1 MSTEHKGQ
9 FWVGKTFQDVLHP
22 RQVVL
27 RVQERISIMSM
38 LIYDLTETVGTEVE
52 YERKNLVGHKKAS
65 SPMAN
70 HLRMK
75 ELDNP

>member
-1 MSTEHKGQ
+1 MKIV
-9 FWVGKTFQDVLHP
+9 FL
-22 RQVVL
+22 
-27 RVQERISIMSM
+27 RISCIP
-38 LIYDLTETVGTEVE
+38 LIIIEPYELLLTAIKGCVSVAFISTLTETVGTDVK